1 MKQLSVVLILFLG
14 LTFLIT
20 SCRPPELE
28 GAFVDYKARRME
40 NALKLAIEATEKYPD
55 NAEAPFLLGKIYG
68 EMEKFPEM
76 VEAFNKSL
84 QRSSQYEKDI
94 NNLKLYY
101 FQTEY
106 VKGYDNYV
114 AFQQTGGDTSAQA
127 MKLLDMA
134 IQRCQN
140 AIAIDPTDYRPIK
153 LTGLAFN
160 YKNENEEALKYFH
173 KLTEVMPDTADAWY
187 QIGRVHFNNRN
198 FEKAVEYNSKAVELD
213 PSFIPAVELLAFSY
227 ESLKDTANAIL
238 TYRKASELEPNNVSF
253 LFNLGL
259 IYNRKAATASE
270 NNENRLKYYAEAEEL
285 FGKAIN
291 LDPDQLDSYQR
302 SLYDNNLEIMFS
314 LKCIAQL
321 QQRKFEECK
330 QTVFRGLELFPNSS
344 ELYEFLAIAYA
355 NLGENEKAKEAEA
368 KAEQLKN

>member
-1 MKQLSVVLILFLG
+1 MKKLSAVLILFLG
-14 LTFLIT
+14 ATFLLT

-40 NALKLAIEATEKYPD
+40 NALKLAIEATEKYPE

-68 EMEKFPEM
+68 EMDQFAEM
-76 VEAFNKSL
+76 VEAFDKSL
-84 QRSSQYEKDI
+84 QRSSQHEKEI
-94 NNLKLYY
+94 NDLKIFY

-114 AFQQTGGDTSAQA
+114 AFQQTAGDTSAQA
-127 MKLLDMA
+127 IKLLDMA
-134 IQRCQN
+134 IKRCQN
-140 AIAIDPTDYRPIK
+140 ATAVDPTDYRPIK
-153 LTGLAFN
+153 LTGLAYN

-173 KLTEVMPDTADAWY
+173 KLTEVRPDTADAWY
-187 QIGRVHFNNRN
+187 QIGRLHFNNRN
-198 FEKAVEYNSKAVELD
+198 FEKAAEYNSKAMELD

-238 TYRKASELEPNNVSF
+238 TYRKASEIEPNNVSF

-259 IYNRKAATASE
+259 IYNRKATTAGE
-270 NNENRLKYYAEAEEL
+270 QNEDRLKYYAEAEEL
-285 FGKAIN
+285 FGRAIN

-302 SLYDNNLEIMFS
+302 SLFDSNLEIMYS

-321 QQRKFEECK
+321 QQRKFESCK
-330 QTVFRGLELFPNSS
+330 DTALQGLEIFPDSS

-355 NLGENEKAKEAEA
+355 NMGENEKAKEAEA
-368 KAEQLKN
+368 RAEQLKN